1 MQIYANKSIRI
12 DESLSTSLRSSIK
25 IFGNVYYG
33 SLVWDDSSQAAWDS
47 RKDIIKI
54 LDEQVNW
61 KEAIATINFVKLEEN
76 KEQKHN
82 NLGWICM
89 DGTFELHKESK
100 YFAIRCN
107 CCLST
112 EKWLQLKNDLLAKID
127 SNYSFEFNINQMNS
141 APLKE
146 TEDTIESTIELFMES
161 YSIVKLKNVI

>member
-25 IFGNVYYG
+25 IFGNVTYG
-33 SLVWDDSSQAAWDS
+33 SLAWGE
-47 RKDIIKI
+47 RKDIKK
-54 LDEQVNW
+54 LLEEEVNW
-61 KEAIATINFVKLEEN
+61 KEAIATINFVRLEEN

-82 NLGWICM
+82 DLGWICM
-89 DGTFELHKESK
+89 DGTFEFHKESK

-127 SNYSFEFNINQMNS
+127 SNYSFEFNINQINS
-141 APLKE
+141 ALLKE
-146 TEDTIESTIELFMES
+146 TQDTIESNIELYMES
-161 YSIVKLKNVI
+161 YSIVKLKNKI

>member
-12 DESLSTSLRSSIK
+12 EESLSTSLRSSIK

-33 SLVWDDSSQAAWDS
+33 SLVVGE
-47 RKDIIKI
+47 RKDIKK
-54 LDEQVNW
+54 LLEEGVNW
-61 KEAIATINFVKLEEN
+61 KEAMATINFVRLEEN

-82 NLGWICM
+82 DFGWICM

-107 CCLST
+107 CCLSA
-112 EKWLQLKNDLLAKID
+112 EKWLQLKNDLLAKSD
-127 SNYSFEFNINQMNS
+127 ENYSIEFNITQLNS

-146 TEDTIESTIELFMES
+146 TEETIESNIELYMDS
-161 YSIVKLKNVI
+161 YSIVKLIRIN

>member
-25 IFGNVYYG
+25 IFGNVTYG
-33 SLVWDDSSQAAWDS
+33 SLAWGE
-47 RKDIIKI
+47 RKDIKK
-54 LDEQVNW
+54 LLEEEVNW
-61 KEAIATINFVKLEEN
+61 KEAIATINFVRLEEN

-82 NLGWICM
+82 DLGWICM

-127 SNYSFEFNINQMNS
+127 SNYSFEFNINQINS
-141 APLKE
+141 ALLKE
-146 TEDTIESTIELFMES
+146 TQDTIESNIELYMES
-161 YSIVKLKNVI
+161 YSIVKLKNIN

>member
-12 DESLSTSLRSSIK
+12 DETLSTSLRSSIK
-25 IFGNVYYG
+25 IFGNVAYG
-33 SLVWDDSSQAAWDS
+33 SLSWGD
-47 RKDIIKI
+47 RKDIKK
-54 LDEQVNW
+54 LLEEQVNW
-61 KEAIATINFVKLEEN
+61 KEAFATINFVKLEEN

-82 NLGWICM
+82 DLGWIIM

-127 SNYSFEFNINQMNS
+127 SNYSFEFNINQINS
-141 APLKE
+141 AKLKE
-146 TEDTIESTIELFMES
+146 TDETIESNIELYMES
-161 YSIVKLKNVI
+161 YSIVKIKNITL